1 MLKDYFK
8 FVLNNLVKRQTRSL
22 LTIIG
27 IFIGIAAVV
36 ALVSLGQGMQ
46 RAINAEFERA
56 GSNRIIITPGG
67 LFMGPT
73 GGSLST
79 ATLTDDDL
87 KAVRDVNGIDQAF
100 GMVSEN
106 VKVFFKE
113 DSSYVSVWGVD
124 VTNEAIKFMED
135 VGFFEIDKGRTF
147 KSGDGYVAILGYAVA
162 EDMFDENVKEG
173 DVIEIEGKEF
183 KVIGTQTKAGTGVHD
198 IVIRIPKKIAIDL
211 FEKEDELDTIIAT
224 AKTGLK
230 PSEVADLIKEELAD
244 YRDVKEGEE
253 DFSVQTAEQTIQS
266 MNTILNIVQII
277 LVGIAAISLIVGGV
291 GIMNTMYT
299 SVLERT
305 PEIGI
310 MKAIGAKNSDILWI
324 FLIESGFVG
333 LIGGAIGVIVGL
345 GLSKIVE
352 LIAVNAGM
360 DIFKAYM
367 GFPLIIGALFFS
379 FIVGA
384 LSGML
389 PARQA
394 ALMNPVDALSK
405 IK

>member
-8 FVLNNLVKRQTRSL
+8 FVLNSLVKRQTRSL

-27 IFIGIAAVV
+27 IFIGIMAVV

-46 RAINAEFERA
+46 RAINSEFEKA

-67 LFMGPT
+67 TFMGPT
-73 GGSLST
+73 GGSMST

-87 KAVRDVNGIDQAF
+87 KVVKDVDGVDEAF
-100 GMVSEN
+100 GVVSET
-106 VKVFFKE
+106 VRVWFKE
-113 DSSYVSVWGVD
+113 DSSYISVWGTD
-124 VTNEAIKFMED
+124 ITNDAIKFMDD
-135 VGFFEIDKGRTF
+135 VGFFEIDTGRTF
-147 KSGDGYVAILGYAVA
+147 KSGDGYVAIIGYRIT
-162 EDMFDENVKEG
+162 EDMFDEKVKVG
-173 DVIEIEGKEF
+173 DTIEIKGKEF
-183 KVIGTQTKAGTGVHD
+183 KVIGTQKKAGTGVHD
-198 IVIRIPKKIAIDL
+198 IMIRIPKKIAVDL
-211 FEKEDELDTIIAT
+211 FEKEDKIDTIFAT
-224 AKTGLK
+224 TKEGLK
-230 PSEVADLIKEELAD
+230 PSEVADKIKEELGD
-244 YRDVKEGEE
+244 YRDVEKGEE

-266 MNTILNIVQII
+266 LNTILNVVQVI

-324 FLIESGFVG
+324 FLIESGFLGV
-333 LIGGAIGVIVGL
+333 IGGAIGVILGL
-345 GLSKIVE
+345 SLSKIVE
-352 LIAVNAGM
+352 LIAVSAGM

-367 GFPLIIGALFFS
+367 GFPLILGALFFS

-384 LSGML
+384 LSGAL

-394 ALMNPVDALSK
+394 AKMNPVDALSK

>member
-147 KSGDGYVAILGYAVA
+147 KSGDGYVAVIGYRVA

-277 LVGIAAISLIVGGV
+277 LVGIAAISLVVGGV

-333 LIGGAIGVIVGL
+333 LIGGAIGIIIGL

>member
-46 RAINAEFERA
+46 RAINAEFEKA

-73 GGSLST
+73 GSSITT
-79 ATLTDDDL
+79 AKLTDDDL
-87 KAVRDVNGIDQAF
+87 KIVRDVDGIDQAY
-100 GMVSEN
+100 GMVSESIK
-106 VKVFFKE
+106 VKFKE
-113 DSSYVSVWGVD
+113 ENSYVSVWGVD
-124 VTNEAIKFMED
+124 VTNDAIKFMED
-135 VGFFEIDKGRTF
+135 VGFFEIDTGRTF
-147 KSGDGYVAILGYAVA
+147 KSGDGNVAILGFIVA
-162 EDMFDENVKEG
+162 NDMFDEKVKEG
-173 DVIEIEGKEF
+173 DTLEIEGEEF
-183 KVIGTQTKAGTGVHD
+183 SVIGTQTKAGTGVHD

-211 FEKEDELDTIIAT
+211 FEKNDTLDTIFAT
-224 AKTGLK
+224 TKEGLK
-230 PSEVADLIKEELAD
+230 PSEVADKVKEELAD
-244 YRDVKEGEE
+244 YRDVEEGEE
-253 DFSVQTAEQTIQS
+253 DFSVQTAEQTIER
-266 MNTILNIVQII
+266 MNAILNVVQII
-277 LVGIAAISLIVGGV
+277 LVGIAAISLVVGGV

-310 MKAIGAKNSDILWI
+310 LKAIGAKNSDVLWI
-324 FLIESGFVG
+324 FLIESGFLGV
-333 LIGGAIGVIVGL
+333 IGGAIGIAIGL

-352 LIAVNAGM
+352 LMAANAGM
-360 DIFKAYM
+360 DIFKAYI
-367 GFPLIIGALFFS
+367 GFPLIIGALAFS

-384 LSGML
+384 LSGVL
-389 PARQA
+389 PARKA

>member
-147 KSGDGYVAILGYAVA
+147 KSGDGYAAVIGYRVA

>member
-73 GGSLST
+73 GGSITT
-79 ATLTDDDL
+79 AKLTDDDL
-87 KAVRDVNGIDQAF
+87 KVIRDVDGIDEAY
-100 GMVSEN
+100 GMVSES

-113 DSSYVSVWGVD
+113 DSNYVSVWGVD

-147 KSGDGYVAILGYAVA
+147 KSGDGYVAVIGYRVA
-162 EDMFDENVKEG
+162 EDIFDEKVKSG
-173 DVIEIEGKEF
+173 DTIEIEGKEF

-211 FEKEDELDTIIAT
+211 FEKNDTLDTIFAT
-224 AKTGLK
+224 TKEGLK
-230 PSEVADLIKEELAD
+230 PSEVADLVKEELAD
-244 YRDVKEGEE
+244 YRDVDKGEE
-253 DFSVQTAEQTIQS
+253 DFSVQTAEQTIES
-266 MNTILNIVQII
+266 MNAILNVVQII

-305 PEIGI
+305 SEIGI
-310 MKAIGAKNSDILWI
+310 MKAIGAKNSDILWMY
-324 FLIESGFVG
+324 LIESGLLGV
-333 LIGGAIGVIVGL
+333 IGGAIGITIGL

-352 LIAVNAGM
+352 MIAVNAGM

-367 GFPLIIGALFFS
+367 GFPLILGALAFS

-384 LSGML
+384 LSGVL
-389 PARQA
+389 PARKA
-394 ALMNPVDALSK
+394 ALMNPVDALAK

>member
-147 KSGDGYVAILGYAVA
+147 KSGDGYAAVIGYRVA

-277 LVGIAAISLIVGGV
+277 LVGIAAISLVVGGV

-333 LIGGAIGVIVGL
+333 LIGGAIGIIIGL